1 MIQETTKET
10 IDDSLKQKLLEYANS
25 LETKVD
31 QVGDFA
37 ESEIPLVIQ
46 EYVCWLFYESVCL
59 AAILVGVMLVLGV
72 VYRWLFVNLSK
83 VNEKDKDIFSEQ
95 SFLTG
100 IFLGILLVLLIPT
113 SHNLIHAVKCCVA
126 PRVIVLEKIMDI
138 FQ

>member
-1 MIQETTKET
+1 MIQEA

-31 QVGDFA
+31 QVGNFA

-46 EYVCWLFYESVCL
+46 EYVSWLFYESTCW
-59 AAILVGVMLVLGV
+59 AAILVVIMLIVSV
-72 VYRWLFVNLSK
+72 VYRWLFINLSK
-83 VNEKDKDIFSEQ
+83 KLEGNDDKLAAQ
-95 SFLTG
+95 SVVTG
-100 IFLGILLVLLIPT
+100 IFAGTLILLLIGMCQ
-113 SHNLIHAVKCCVA
+113 NLVYAVKCCVA

>member
-1 MIQETTKET
+1 MIQET

-31 QVGDFA
+31 QVGNFA

-59 AAILVGVMLVLGV
+59 AAILIGVMLVLGV
-72 VYRWLFVNLSK
+72 VYRWLFINMFK
-83 VNEKDKDIFSEQ
+83 FHEKDEETLGGQ
-95 SFLTG
+95 SVLTLV
-100 IFLGILLVLLIPT
+100 FLGISLVLLIPT
-113 SHNLIHAVKCCVA
+113 SYNLIYAVKCCVA

>member
-1 MIQETTKET
+1 MVQET

-46 EYVCWLFYESVCL
+46 EYVCWLFYESTCL
-59 AAILVGVMLVLGV
+59 AAIWIGVMLVLSV
-72 VYRWLFVNLSK
+72 VYRWLFVNWSK
-83 VNEKDKDIFSEQ
+83 ICERDDDKFGGQ
-95 SFLTG
+95 SVLTG
-100 IFLGILLVLLIPT
+100 IFLVILFLMLLPI
-113 SHNLIHAVKCCVA
+113 SYNLIYAVKCCVA